1 MDWLMGKARGVSRG
15 FMHSPSNIVS
25 SAATEPISIVHHSP
39 CASPNGTS
47 PVNTSSPGIENDVRR
62 SPVPIKDLVVSE
74 SRIGLVARS
83 RASSPS
89 TLNTQISSQIANK
102 FAQSPKS
109 FIEKENH
116 TDSKT
121 PMYMKNF
128 YVSQQLPMSLD
139 SSYPEFCDVVEPFP
153 AMDTNEWLAA
163 HTIALFDNLSTIFDA
178 IYELCDCQNLWVSL
192 KDSGVQNIV
201 SSLLLEISASSLG
214 VQNEDDRSKKS
225 KGLIVGSISQY
236 SRISARQAIDGAL
249 SSCHDLIQCPRIFPI
264 RNGEQFPFDLPQY
277 VSVICKNILV
287 CIVHIYV
294 AHFIHL
300 DQLELIPH
308 MNTLA
313 RHFFAFSKRFSLV
326 DDKQLDALAC
336 FSHTAFISS
345 S

>member
-15 FMHSPSNIVS
+15 FMHSPSNVVS
-25 SAATEPISIVHHSP
+25 SAVTEPISIVHNSA
-39 CASPNGTS
+39 CASPNDTS
-47 PVNTSSPGIENDVRR
+47 PVNTISPTTENDNRR
-62 SPVPIKDLVVSE
+62 SPIPIKDYTFSE
-74 SRIGLVARS
+74 SRNSLTIRS
-83 RASSPS
+83 RASSPLS
-89 TLNTQISSQIANK
+89 INVPSQLTDKSPHSPGLNTK
-102 FAQSPKS
+102 
-109 FIEKENH
+109 KESNM
-116 TDSKT
+116 DSKT

-128 YVSQQLPMSLD
+128 YVSQQLPMSMD

-178 IYELCDCQNLWVSL
+178 VYELCVCTSLWESL
-192 KDSGVQNIV
+192 KDSGIQNIV
-201 SSLLLEISASSLG
+201 SSLLLEISTSPLG
-214 VQNEDDRSKKS
+214 VQGEDDRSKKS
-225 KGLIVGSISQY
+225 KGLIVGSIAQY
-236 SRISARQAIDGAL
+236 SRISARQAIDGVL

-264 RNGEQFPFDLPQY
+264 RNGEQFPSDLPQY

-287 CIVHIYV
+287 CIVHMYV
-294 AHFIHL
+294 AHFSHL

-336 FSHTAFISS
+336 FSHTAFNSS
-345 S
+345 T